1 MDSTRVRR
9 RSTATQT
16 RSRSKLPRLNTREP
30 VQVERRESSSIETV
44 ILRIFQILLFLILA
58 STALVSFAILA
69 DRTWLP
75 RLCDQPAV
83 KEASSTLSQVIQIDM
98 CRTSLAEH
106 EPQPPS
112 PTCPALAIIK
122 RGQSIGNSLEDFVE
136 SYVDISYEYRE
147 VDHRIQ
153 RSALLRSTR
162 TDGHARL
169 YQDMQSD
176 VSKAL
181 VAFNRFFQED
191 LRRAVTATKHEYR
204 EAAWLIA
211 ELIHGAQR
219 NGARCCFFFEHWA
232 YNLPLVGDWF
242 STSFSAANLFAQ
254 MEMVNSH
261 SVPQFG
267 RICRE
272 GGLLMKRLGRLIDSL
287 EIVKESAR
295 GDEALFADI
304 ERHILDLSRLSVMLD
319 ALREQSR
326 ELGGEFVALLKMIK
340 RHRCLGLSQE
350 DGELA
355 TEELAELQAGIND
368 VESRWRQGSGSVH
381 GKVTTVMN
389 V

>member
-122 RGQSIGNSLEDFVE
+122 MGQSIGNSLEDFVE

-204 EAAWLIA
+204 EAA
-211 ELIHGAQR
+211 
-219 NGARCCFFFEHWA
+219 
-232 YNLPLVGDWF
+232 
-242 STSFSAANLFAQ
+242 
-254 MEMVNSH
+254 
-261 SVPQFG
+261 
-267 RICRE
+267 
-272 GGLLMKRLGRLIDSL
+272 
-287 EIVKESAR
+287 
-295 GDEALFADI
+295 
-304 ERHILDLSRLSVMLD
+304 
-319 ALREQSR
+319 
-326 ELGGEFVALLKMIK
+326 
-340 RHRCLGLSQE
+340 
-350 DGELA
+350 
-355 TEELAELQAGIND
+355 
-368 VESRWRQGSGSVH
+368 
-381 GKVTTVMN
+381 
-389 V
+389 

>member
-1 MDSTRVRR
+1 M
-9 RSTATQT
+9 
-16 RSRSKLPRLNTREP
+16 
-30 VQVERRESSSIETV
+30 ERRESSSVERV
-44 ILRIFQILLFLILA
+44 ILRIFQIFLFLTLA
-58 STALVSFAILA
+58 STALVCFAILA

-83 KEASSTLSQVIQIDM
+83 KEASSTFSQVVQIDI

-112 PTCPALAIIK
+112 PTCPSLAIIK
-122 RGQSIGNSLEDFVE
+122 KGQSIGNSLEEFVE

-153 RSALLRSTR
+153 RSALLRSTS

-169 YQDMQSD
+169 YQDLQRDM
-176 VSKAL
+176 SKAL
-181 VAFNRFFQED
+181 ADFNRFFQED
-191 LRRAVTATKHEYR
+191 LRRAVTITKHEYG

-242 STSFSAANLFAQ
+242 STSFSAANLLAQ
-254 MEMVNSH
+254 MEMENSH

-267 RICRE
+267 RIYRE
-272 GGLLMKRLGRLIDSL
+272 SGLLMKKLGRLIDSL
-287 EIVKESAR
+287 ERVKESAR
-295 GDEALFADI
+295 GDEALLADI
-304 ERHILDLSRLSVMLD
+304 ERHILDLSRLSAMLD
-319 ALREQSR
+319 AVREQSR

-355 TEELAELQAGIND
+355 TEELAELQAGIDD